1 MYRFQRKNDIIWL
14 LGKNEEIEFKPTK
27 VVCVG
32 LNYKAHA
39 KELNMDIPKEPL
51 LFLKPT
57 SSIIL
62 DQEDIIYPKASTRV
76 DYEGELAIVISKT
89 SKKLSYKDAKDA
101 ILGFSIAN
109 DVTARDL
116 QKKDIQFT
124 RAKSFDTFCP
134 VGPVVVKDVD
144 PSNLNIKT
152 YLNNQLKQRGNTSD
166 MIFDVYEIISFVS
179 HIMSLYPHDII
190 ITGTPPG
197 VGPMQIGDKVS
208 IEIEG
213 IGILTNIVK
222 EDVEN

>member
-1 MYRFQRKNDIIWL
+1 MYRFQRKNDSIWL
-14 LGKNEEIEFKPTK
+14 LGKNKEVKFKPTK

-62 DQEDIIYPKASTRV
+62 DQEDIIYPRASTRV

-101 ILGFSIAN
+101 ILGFCIAN

-124 RAKSFDTFCP
+124 RSKSFDTFCP
-134 VGPVVVKDVD
+134 VGPAIVKDVD
-144 PSNLNIKT
+144 PFDLNIKT
-152 YLNNQLKQRGNTSD
+152 YLNNQLKQQGNTSD
-166 MIFDVYEIISFVS
+166 MIFDVYEIVSFVS

>member
-1 MYRFQRKNDIIWL
+1 MYRFQRKNDSIWL

-39 KELNMDIPKEPL
+39 KELNMDMPKEPL

-134 VGPVVVKDVD
+134 VGPAVVKDVD

>member
-1 MYRFQRKNDIIWL
+1 MYRFQRKNDSIWL
-14 LGKNEEIEFKPTK
+14 LGKDEEIEFKPTK

-134 VGPVVVKDVD
+134 VGPAVVKDVD

-152 YLNNQLKQRGNTSD
+152 YLNDQLKQRGNTSD

>member
-179 HIMSLYPHDII
+179 HIMSLYPHDIV

>member
-1 MYRFQRKNDIIWL
+1 MYKLQRKDDGIWL
-14 LGKNEEIEFKPTK
+14 LKESEYIEFKPTK
-27 VVCVG
+27 IVCVG

-39 KELNMDIPKEPL
+39 KELNMNIPEEPL

-62 DQEDIIYPKASTRV
+62 DKEFIVYPKSSTRV
-76 DYEGELAIVISKT
+76 DYEGELAVVISKT

-101 ILGFSIAN
+101 VLGFSIAN

-124 RAKSFDTFCP
+124 RSKSFDSFCP
-134 VGPVVVKDVD
+134 IGPVITKDID
-144 PSNLNIKT
+144 PFNISIKT
-152 YLNNQLKQRGNTSD
+152 YLNGELKQSGHTSD

-179 HIMSLYPHDII
+179 HIMTLYPHDII

-197 VGPMQIGDKVS
+197 VGPMNIGDTVK

-213 IGILTNIVK
+213 IGTLTNTVK

>member
-1 MYRFQRKNDIIWL
+1 MYRFQRKNDGIWL
-14 LGKNEEIEFKPTK
+14 LGESEEIEFKPTK
-27 VVCVG
+27 IVCVG

-62 DQEDIIYPKASTRV
+62 DQEYILYPKSSTRV
-76 DYEGELAIVISKT
+76 DYEGELAIVISKQ

-124 RAKSFDTFCP
+124 RSKSFDTFCP
-134 VGPVVVKDVD
+134 IGPTIVKDID
-144 PSNLNIKT
+144 PFNLNIKT
-152 YLNNQLKQRGNTSD
+152 FVNNELKQSGHTSD
-166 MIFDVYEIISFVS
+166 MIFDVYEIVSFISYV
-179 HIMSLYPHDII
+179 MTLYPHDII

-197 VGPMQIGDKVS
+197 VGPMQKEDKVS

-213 IGILTNIVK
+213 IGILTNTVK

>member
-1 MYRFQRKNDIIWL
+1 MYKLQRKDDGIWL
-14 LGKNEEIEFKPTK
+14 LGKSERLEFRPTK
-27 VVCVG
+27 IVCVG

-39 KELNMDIPKEPL
+39 KELNMDIPTEPL

-62 DQEDIIYPKASTRV
+62 DKEPIVYPKSSKRV
-76 DYEGELAIVISKT
+76 DYEGELAIVISRK
-89 SKKLSYKDAKDA
+89 SKRLSYNDAKDA

-124 RAKSFDTFCP
+124 RSKSFDTFCP
-134 VGPVVVKDVD
+134 IGPIITKDID
-144 PSNLNIKT
+144 PMGLSIKT
-152 YLNNQLKQRGNTSD
+152 YLNDELRQSGNTSD
-166 MIFDVYEIISFVS
+166 MIFDVYEIVSFIS
-179 HIMSLYPHDII
+179 HIMTLYPHDIV

-197 VGPMQIGDKVS
+197 VGSMNINDIVK
-208 IEIEG
+208 IEIDG
-213 IGILTNIVK
+213 IGTLTNIVK

>member
-1 MYRFQRKNDIIWL
+1 MYRFQRKNDSIWL

-89 SKKLSYKDAKDA
+89 SKKLSYKDAKDV
-101 ILGFSIAN
+101 ILGFCIAN

-134 VGPVVVKDVD
+134 VGPAVVK
-144 PSNLNIKT
+144 
-152 YLNNQLKQRGNTSD
+152 
-166 MIFDVYEIISFVS
+166 M
-179 HIMSLYPHDII
+179 
-190 ITGTPPG
+190 
-197 VGPMQIGDKVS
+197 
-208 IEIEG
+208 
-213 IGILTNIVK
+213 
-222 EDVEN
+222 

>member
-1 MYRFQRKNDIIWL
+1 MYRFQRKNDGIWL
-14 LGKNEEIEFKPTK
+14 LGESEEIEFKPTK
-27 VVCVG
+27 IVCVG

-57 SSIIL
+57 SSIVL
-62 DQEDIIYPKASTRV
+62 DQEYILYPKSSTRV
-76 DYEGELAIVISKT
+76 DYEGELAIVISKQ

-124 RAKSFDTFCP
+124 RSKSFDTFCP
-134 VGPVVVKDVD
+134 IGPTIVKDID
-144 PSNLNIKT
+144 PFNLSIKT
-152 YLNNQLKQRGNTSD
+152 FLNNELKQSGHTSD
-166 MIFDVYEIISFVS
+166 MIFDVYEIVSFISYV
-179 HIMSLYPHDII
+179 MTLYPHDII

-197 VGPMQIGDKVS
+197 VGPMQKEDKVS

-213 IGILTNIVK
+213 IGILTNTVK

>member
-1 MYRFQRKNDIIWL
+1 MYRFQRKNDSIWL
-14 LGKNEEIEFKPTK
+14 LGKDEEIEFKPTK

-39 KELNMDIPKEPL
+39 KEFNMDIPKEPL

-134 VGPVVVKDVD
+134 VGPAVVKDVD

-152 YLNNQLKQRGNTSD
+152 YLNNQLKQSGNTSD

>member
-1 MYRFQRKNDIIWL
+1 MYRFQRKNDSIWL
-14 LGKNEEIEFKPTK
+14 VGKDEEIEFKPTK

-134 VGPVVVKDVD
+134 VGPAVVKDVD

-152 YLNNQLKQRGNTSD
+152 YLNNQLKQCGNTSD

>member
-1 MYRFQRKNDIIWL
+1 MYRFQRKNDSIWL

-89 SKKLSYKDAKDA
+89 SKKLSYKDAKDV

>member
-1 MYRFQRKNDIIWL
+1 MYRFQRKNDGIWL
-14 LGKNEEIEFKPTK
+14 LGESKEIEFKPTK
-27 VVCVG
+27 IVCVG

-62 DQEDIIYPKASTRV
+62 DQEYILYPKASTRV
-76 DYEGELAIVISKT
+76 DYEGELAIVISKQ

-101 ILGFSIAN
+101 IMGFSIAN

-124 RAKSFDTFCP
+124 RSKSFDTFCP
-134 VGPVVVKDVD
+134 VGPTIVKDID
-144 PSNLNIKT
+144 PFNLNIKT
-152 YLNNQLKQRGNTSD
+152 FLNNELKQFGHTSD
-166 MIFDVYEIISFVS
+166 MIFDVYEIVSFIS
-179 HIMSLYPHDII
+179 HIMTLYPHDII

-213 IGILTNIVK
+213 IGTLTNVVK

>member
-1 MYRFQRKNDIIWL
+1 MYKLQRKDDGIWL
-14 LGKNEEIEFKPTK
+14 LKESEYIEFKPTK
-27 VVCVG
+27 IVCVG

-39 KELNMDIPKEPL
+39 KELNMNIPEEPL

-62 DQEDIIYPKASTRV
+62 DKEFIVYPKSSTRV
-76 DYEGELAIVISKT
+76 DYEGELAVVISKT

-101 ILGFSIAN
+101 VLGFSIAN

-124 RAKSFDTFCP
+124 RSKSFDSFCP
-134 VGPVVVKDVD
+134 IGPVITKDVD
-144 PSNLNIKT
+144 PFNLSIKT
-152 YLNNQLKQRGNTSD
+152 YLNGELKQSGHTSD

-179 HIMSLYPHDII
+179 HIMTLYPHDII

-197 VGPMQIGDKVS
+197 VGPMNIGDTVK

-213 IGILTNIVK
+213 IGTLTNTVK

>member
-1 MYRFQRKNDIIWL
+1 MYRFQRKNDRIWL

-89 SKKLSYKDAKDA
+89 SKKLSYKDAKDV
-101 ILGFSIAN
+101 ILGFCIAN

-134 VGPVVVKDVD
+134 VGPAVVKDVD

-152 YLNNQLKQRGNTSD
+152 YLNDQLKQRGNTSD

>member
-1 MYRFQRKNDIIWL
+1 MYRFQRKNDSIWL
-14 LGKNEEIEFKPTK
+14 LGKDEEIEFKPTK

-134 VGPVVVKDVD
+134 VGPAIVKDVD

-152 YLNNQLKQRGNTSD
+152 YLNNQLKQCGNTSD

>member
-1 MYRFQRKNDIIWL
+1 MYRFQRKNDSIWL

-109 DVTARDL
+109 DVTQGICRKKISSL
-116 QKKDIQFT
+116 QEQ
-124 RAKSFDTFCP
+124 
-134 VGPVVVKDVD
+134 
-144 PSNLNIKT
+144 NLLI
-152 YLNNQLKQRGNTSD
+152 R
-166 MIFDVYEIISFVS
+166 FV
-179 HIMSLYPHDII
+179 L
-190 ITGTPPG
+190 
-197 VGPMQIGDKVS
+197 
-208 IEIEG
+208 
-213 IGILTNIVK
+213 
-222 EDVEN
+222 

>member
-1 MYRFQRKNDIIWL
+1 MYRFQRKNDSIWL
-14 LGKNEEIEFKPTK
+14 LGKDEEIEFKPTK

-134 VGPVVVKDVD
+134 VGPAVVKDVD

-152 YLNNQLKQRGNTSD
+152 YLNNRLKQRGNTSD

>member
-1 MYRFQRKNDIIWL
+1 MYRFQRKNDGIWL
-14 LGKNEEIEFKPTK
+14 LGESEEIEFKPTK
-27 VVCVG
+27 IVCVG

-62 DQEDIIYPKASTRV
+62 DQEYILYPKSSTRV
-76 DYEGELAIVISKT
+76 DYEGELAIVISKQ

-124 RAKSFDTFCP
+124 RSKSFDTFCP
-134 VGPVVVKDVD
+134 IGPTIVKDID
-144 PSNLNIKT
+144 PFNLSIKT
-152 YLNNQLKQRGNTSD
+152 FLNNELKQSGHTSD
-166 MIFDVYEIISFVS
+166 MIFDVYEIVSFISYV
-179 HIMSLYPHDII
+179 MTLYPHDII

-197 VGPMQIGDKVS
+197 VGPMQKEDKVS

-213 IGILTNIVK
+213 IGILTNTVK

>member
-1 MYRFQRKNDIIWL
+1 
-14 LGKNEEIEFKPTK
+14 
-27 VVCVG
+27 
-32 LNYKAHA
+32 
-39 KELNMDIPKEPL
+39 MDIPKEPL

-134 VGPVVVKDVD
+134 VGPAVVKDVD

>member
-1 MYRFQRKNDIIWL
+1 MYRFQRKNDSIWL
-14 LGKNEEIEFKPTK
+14 VGKDEEIEFKPTK

-134 VGPVVVKDVD
+134 VGPAVVKDVD

>member
-1 MYRFQRKNDIIWL
+1 MYRFQRKNDSIWL

-134 VGPVVVKDVD
+134 VGPAVVKDVD

>member
-1 MYRFQRKNDIIWL
+1 MYRFQRKNDSIWL
-14 LGKNEEIEFKPTK
+14 LGKDEEIEFKPTK

-76 DYEGELAIVISKT
+76 DYEGELAIVISKA

-134 VGPVVVKDVD
+134 VGPAVVRDVD

-152 YLNNQLKQRGNTSD
+152 YLNNQLKQHGNTSD

>member
-1 MYRFQRKNDIIWL
+1 MYRFQRKNDSIWL
-14 LGKNEEIEFKPTK
+14 VGKDEEIEFKPTK

-134 VGPVVVKDVD
+134 VGPAIVRDVD

-152 YLNNQLKQRGNTSD
+152 YLNNQLKQCGNTSD

>member
-1 MYRFQRKNDIIWL
+1 MYRFQRKNDSIWL
-14 LGKNEEIEFKPTK
+14 LRKNEEIEFKPTK

-101 ILGFSIAN
+101 ILGFCIAN

-134 VGPVVVKDVD
+134 VGPAVVKDVD

>member
-1 MYRFQRKNDIIWL
+1 MYRFQRKNDSIWL
-14 LGKNEEIEFKPTK
+14 LGKDEEIEFKPTK

-89 SKKLSYKDAKDA
+89 SKKLSYKDAKDT

-134 VGPVVVKDVD
+134 VGPAVVKDVD

-152 YLNNQLKQRGNTSD
+152 YLNNQLKQCGNTSD

>member
-1 MYRFQRKNDIIWL
+1 MYRFQRKNGSIWL

-89 SKKLSYKDAKDA
+89 SKKLSYKDAQDA

-134 VGPVVVKDVD
+134 VGPAIVRDVD

>member
-1 MYRFQRKNDIIWL
+1 MYRFQRKNDGIWL
-14 LGKNEEIEFKPTK
+14 LGESEEIEFKPTK
-27 VVCVG
+27 IVCVG

-62 DQEDIIYPKASTRV
+62 DQEYILYPKSSTRV
-76 DYEGELAIVISKT
+76 DYEGELAIVISKQ

-124 RAKSFDTFCP
+124 RSKSFDTFCP
-134 VGPVVVKDVD
+134 IGPTIVKDID
-144 PSNLNIKT
+144 PFNLNIKT
-152 YLNNQLKQRGNTSD
+152 FLNNELKQSGHTSD
-166 MIFDVYEIISFVS
+166 MIFDVYEIVSFISYV
-179 HIMSLYPHDII
+179 MTLYPHDII

-197 VGPMQIGDKVS
+197 VGPMQKEDKVS

-213 IGILTNIVK
+213 IGILTNTVK